1 MEAVTHSGY
10 CGTLLLGYTAHK
22 TITVKRTTSMPT
34 ITPAGRPDA
43 QKMPCPHCGKPYR
56 TLVKRDYGI
65 KMEGDIQQSVPKRS
79 LWRCMACGRTFTTD
93 NE

>member
-1 MEAVTHSGY
+1 M
-10 CGTLLLGYTAHK
+10 TL
-22 TITVKRTTSMPT
+22 MPA

-65 KMEGDIQQSVPKRS
+65 KVEGGIQQSIPVRS
-79 LWRCMACGRTFTTD
+79 LWRCMACGRTFATD